1 MSLRQQTALDAHWDR
16 FGLEVTQ
23 GLLDPVTIF
32 GRTAP
37 LVLEIGFGMGE
48 ATVAMAAADPSR
60 DVLAVDVHTPG
71 VGALLHAVGE
81 RGLTNVRVVQGDAIE
96 VLRDML
102 APGSLDE
109 VRIFFPDPW
118 PKERHRKRR
127 IVSGEPLALI
137 TSRLRVDGVL
147 HCATDWEPYA
157 DQMLAEVDA
166 SPELQNLHPHFASRP
181 DTRPVTRFE
190 RLGIAKGHHVFDV
203 VAQRRAPDIAV
214 TSPAQR
220 V

>member
-1 MSLRQQTALDAHWDR
+1 MSLRQQTALDAYWDVS
-16 FGLEVTQ
+16 GIDVSATP
-23 GLLDPVTIF
+23 LDAAAVF
-32 GRTAP
+32 GRSAP

-48 ATVAMAAADPSR
+48 ATAAMAAADPSR

-81 RGLTNVRVVQGDAIE
+81 LGLRNIRVVQGDAIE
-96 VLRDML
+96 VLRDMV
-102 APGSLDE
+102 APDSLDE

-137 TSRLRVDGVL
+137 ASRLRDAGVL

-157 DQMLAEVDA
+157 RQMVAEVDA
-166 SPELQNLHPHFASRP
+166 SPELQNMHLDFAERP
-181 DTRPVTRFE
+181 AARPVTRFE
-190 RLGIAKGHHVFDV
+190 RLGIAKGHRVFDV
-203 VAQRRAPDIAV
+203 IARK
-214 TSPAQR
+214 TR
-220 V
+220 